1 MPDHAGAA
9 SDAALRVVELA
20 PDASGHGFDEFVER
34 HAGGTLFHTT
44 LWRDLVRRHFTH
56 RPLYLEARRGPHR
69 VGVLPLFETRSPL
82 SGRALVSVPYA
93 VYGGPLASDA
103 AAAGALLDAVR
114 VRVGEGAARFAELR
128 FRELPTFVGGA
139 GGAGRAGGDGAAAT
153 SIAALP
159 GSDRYCTFVRE
170 LPADPEAC
178 LDMIPR
184 KSRASTRQARDR
196 HRLELVEAPDEV
208 DAFHRLFVLNKRR
221 LGSPSFARC
230 WFEDL
235 LRLGASRTR
244 LHFVTKEG
252 RPLVGVL
259 SLLHGDTW
267 NPYYS
272 GSLEQA
278 DALGASNFAYWQLMR
293 TAAAAGFRRFDF
305 GRSRLDSGPYHFK
318 RNMGFEPSVLPYRYV
333 LAPGEAIPDVTPG
346 NPRFS
351 LPRLVLSR
359 LPLGVMK
366 VVGPRLMGL
375 VP

>member
-1 MPDHAGAA
+1 MPENAGDAR
-9 SDAALRVVELA
+9 DAALHVFELA

-44 LWRDLVRRHFTH
+44 LWRDLVRRHFAH

-69 VGVLPLFETRSPL
+69 AGVLPLFETRSPL

-93 VYGGPLASDA
+93 VYGGPLAIDA

-114 VRVGEGAARFAELR
+114 ARVGGGGARFAELR
-128 FRELPTFVGGA
+128 FRELPLF
-139 GGAGRAGGDGAAAT
+139 AGGDGAAAT

-159 GSDRYCTFVRE
+159 GTDRYCTFVRE

-178 LDMIPR
+178 LEMIPR

-196 HRLELVEAPDEV
+196 HRLEFVEAPERV
-208 DAFHRLFVLNKRR
+208 AAFHRLFVLNKRR
-221 LGSPSFARC
+221 LGSPSFARG

-235 LRLGASRTR
+235 LRLGASRAR

-252 RPLVGVL
+252 RPLVAVL

-272 GSLEQA
+272 GALEQA
-278 DALGASNFAYWQLMR
+278 DALSASNFAYWQLMR
-293 TAAAAGFRRFDF
+293 TATAEGFRRFDF
-305 GRSRLDSGPYHFK
+305 GRSRVDSGPYQFK
-318 RNMGFEPSVLPYRYV
+318 RNMGFEPTALPYRYV
-333 LAPGEAIPDVTPG
+333 LAPGESIPDVTPG

-366 VVGPRLMGL
+366 AVGPRLMGL